1 MSNKVSLAAVTQDVT
16 FADSI
21 ATGHSVPAYCG
32 ARTYTF
38 SPIYT
43 FLTISGTTLSLATSL
58 VSDVGTYNVNMI
70 VSLTDYSG
78 VASITKL
85 IVITITC
92 EVFTITANT
101 VPVSYSQYRIN
112 LDAPLILPFSF
123 TEDP

>member
-1 MSNKVSLAAVTQDVT
+1 MSNFVSSPAVLQDVT

-32 ARTYTF
+32 ARTYTL

-58 VSDVGTYNVNMI
+58 VSNVGTYNVNMI

-78 VASITKL
+78 VASITKP
-85 IVITITC
+85 IVLTITC
-92 EVFTITANT
+92 EV
-101 VPVSYSQYRIN
+101 
-112 LDAPLILPFSF
+112 
-123 TEDP
+123 